1 MIDWSHQGAI
11 LNFPIAPLYWN
22 RYILTT
28 WRLVTH
34 AFLLATWRLD
44 LHEREIHGKEVPTTW
59 ALVVVNW
66 VDDFKFARL
75 AM

>member
-1 MIDWSHQGAI
+1 MEPPGVQFE
-11 LNFPIAPLYWN
+11 FPIALLYLK

-34 AFLLATWRLD
+34 AFLLATWRLGS
-44 LHEREIHGKEVPTTW
+44 HECEIHGKEIPTTW
-59 ALVVVNW
+59 ALVVVDW
-66 VDDFKFARL
+66 VDDFKVARL